1 MKRLTLIPILTVLW
15 AGCAPPPPNLTP
27 EATQAFKATR
37 VIKALDILRDAAI
50 DANAQTPPLMP
61 EATTRRVVL
70 YHQSSVKI
78 IQATADG
85 WVPTV
90 LAGLTELEANLAP
103 PEKALLG
110 PYIALAK
117 TIIQEVAR

>member
-1 MKRLTLIPILTVLW
+1 MRRLILIPILAVLW

-37 VIKALDILRDAAI
+37 VVKALDILRDAAI

-78 IQATADG
+78 IQATAEG
-85 WVPTV
+85 WVPAV
-90 LAGLTELEANLAP
+90 LAGLTELEVNLP
-103 PEKALLG
+103 PSERSLLG
-110 PYIALAK
+110 PYIALVK
-117 TIIQEVAR
+117 TILSEVTR